1 MSQTLVPLS
10 FPLHG
15 SRLIE
20 ASAGTGKT
28 WTIAALYLRLVLGHG
43 NESGKTDGFVRP
55 LLPSEILVMTFTR
68 AATKELSN
76 RIRER
81 LVEAAMSFRGDEPPE
96 NKDTYLRDLIA
107 QYPEG
112 EARQKA
118 AYRLM
123 LAAESMDEAAVF
135 TIDAWCQRM
144 LREHAFDSGSLFD
157 EELVSD
163 QTALFEHAVRDYW
176 RQQVYLLNKDALKT
190 FRDCWVDVAALQ
202 KAVKDLIKNASLLGV
217 VTNEALLPL
226 IERLMRE
233 QLSALTDIKQGWAER
248 IDRMESWVNSQREK
262 EPAGFHGSKFKIA
275 NVAGWFESLRDWA
288 NTPDMVMP
296 ESFEKA
302 WSRLSFEGVIDACT
316 AKFTGTVPDDFS
328 AIGLL
333 KVALDAI
340 EPIQYSLLKHATTS
354 ISKRMETL
362 KLGANQFGFDDMLK
376 RLKSALEGENGPA
389 LRSRIST
396 QYSVA
401 MIDEF
406 QDTSPDQYAIFN
418 ALYDVAANDRQHG
431 LFLIGD
437 PKQSIYG
444 FRGADIHSYLSAR
457 TSTEGRHYLLGTNFR
472 STKNL
477 VEAVNTVFEHAEGVS
492 ESKGFS
498 AGAFK
503 FRTEKGNPLP
513 FEGVQANGRAETL
526 VGAEGSIKAMTFW
539 CCENAVMNKDA
550 YLKFF
555 ANHCAEH
562 IVQLLNDS
570 SVGFKTDDDLVRLQP
585 ADIAILVR
593 DRNEAKAI
601 RKALERRKVA
611 SVYLSDKDSVIDSDE
626 AADVLRW
633 LNAVSNPLDSM
644 IARAAFATKT
654 AGFSLARLSTL
665 ASDDR
670 AWEECVEQLKGLHFI
685 WQRQGVLAMLRK
697 LIHDLALPARLL
709 NQTGGERSLTN
720 LLHLAEILQ
729 SASEHLDGEQSL
741 IRWLAE
747 QIENESGE
755 GEERVLR
762 LESDAELVKV
772 CTVHKSKGLEYP
784 LVFIPFAVSART
796 VTKRNRSFVEYVDAD
811 GIKRI
816 DLSLSK
822 EALDA
827 VEAARI
833 EEDLRLLYVAL
844 TRARHAMWLGVASLK
859 NKIHESA
866 LGYLLAGENELS
878 AAALFDGITQVK
890 GTCESIGID
899 KVELEELVTP
909 FSRVDTRPALLDAP
923 SYSKKFEN
931 DWAVGSF
938 SSLTKA
944 LLTTAAPVRVQDSKD
959 QNRLDS
965 DDALIPEP
973 QGSQLPKT
981 QNAPWHRFPRGS
993 RPGQFLHEQL
1003 EWMGNEGFAL
1013 VDEDSFNERFF
1024 KRCDRAGWGNRQEDA
1039 LAWLSKVSDTTLL
1052 PIGVSLKEL
1061 GTSLPEMEFWF
1072 PSERLNARKLDMLCQ
1087 ERLLDAIPR
1096 VELPERDL
1104 HGLLMGFADLVFE
1117 HEGKYWVLDY
1127 KSNFLGDSDANYHQQ
1142 ALMSAMAAHR
1152 YDIQGAIYMLA
1163 LHRLLKNRLGASY
1176 SAERH
1181 LGGAIFFFLRGIEHP
1196 ETNGCYHIAPTNAL
1210 MEELDQL
1217 FSETAVTV

>member
-1 MSQTLVPLS
+1 MSQHLVPLS

-81 LVEAAMSFRGDEPPE
+81 LVEAAKCFRGEAPHE
-96 NKDTYLRDLIA
+96 KDSYLRDLIA
-107 QYPEG
+107 QYQEG

-118 AYRLM
+118 AYCLM

-157 EELVSD
+157 EELVTD

-176 RQQVYLLNKDALKT
+176 RQQVYLLNKDALDT
-190 FRDCWVDVAALQ
+190 FRDCWADVLALQ
-202 KAVKDLIKNASLLGV
+202 KAVKDLIKNVGLLGFDA
-217 VTNEALLPL
+217 NEALLPL
-226 IERLMRE
+226 IERLTAE
-233 QLSALTDIKQGWAER
+233 QLTALAEIKLGWSAR
-248 IDRMESWVNSQREK
+248 IDRMEAWVDAQREK
-262 EPAGFHGSKFKIA
+262 DAKTFSGTKFKPA
-275 NVAGWFESLRDWA
+275 TVAGWFTAMRDWA
-288 NTPDMVMP
+288 NTPEAVMP
-296 ESFEKA
+296 ESFSKFFEKLTPDNIVA
-302 WSRLSFEGVIDACT
+302 ACNKGF
-316 AKFTGTVPDDFS
+316 AVTVPDDFALIS
-328 AIGLL
+328 LL
-333 KVALDAI
+333 KVSLDAI

-362 KLGANQFGFDDMLK
+362 KLGTNQFGFDDMLK
-376 RLKSALEGENGPA
+376 RLKSALEGENGLA
-389 LRSRIST
+389 LRARIST
-396 QYSVA
+396 QYPVA

-418 ALYDVAANDRQHG
+418 ALYDVVANDRQHG

-444 FRGADIHSYLSAR
+444 FRGADIYSYLSAR
-457 TSTEGRHYLLGTNFR
+457 TATKGRHYLLGTNFR

-477 VEAVNTVFEHAEGVS
+477 VKAVNTMFEHAEGVAGDNARQ
-492 ESKGFS
+492 GFS

-503 FRTEKGNPLP
+503 FRTKDSNPLP
-513 FEGVQANGRAETL
+513 FESVQANGRAEML
-526 VGAEGSIKAMTFW
+526 VGAEGSIKAMTLW
-539 CCENAVMNKDA
+539 CSENAVMNKAA

-555 ANHCAEH
+555 ADHCAEH

-570 SVGFKTDDDLVRLQP
+570 SVGFKTGDDLVRLQP

-611 SVYLSDKDSVIDSDE
+611 SVYLSDKDSVIDSLE

-633 LNAVSNPLDSM
+633 LNAVSNPLDGT

-654 AGFSLARLSTL
+654 AGFSLARLAIL

-670 AWEECVEQLKGLHFI
+670 AWEACVEQLKGLHFI
-685 WQRQGVLAMLRK
+685 WRRQGVLAMLRK
-697 LIHDLALPARLL
+697 LVHDLDLPARLL
-709 NQTGGERSLTN
+709 NQTGGERTLTN

-729 SASEHLDGEQSL
+729 SASEHLDGELSL

-747 QIENESGE
+747 QIDNESGE

-784 LVFIPFAVSART
+784 LVFIPFAVSAKP
-796 VTKRNRSFVEYVDAD
+796 VTKKNRSFVEYADKD

-822 EALDA
+822 QALDA

-844 TRARHAMWLGVASLK
+844 TRARHAVWLGVASLK

-866 LGYLLAGENELS
+866 LGYLLAGENEIS
-878 AAALFDGITQVK
+878 AAALFDDITQLN
-890 GTCESIGID
+890 GSCDAIE
-899 KVELEELVTP
+899 VEKLGSEDSVTL
-909 FSRVDTRPALLDAP
+909 FSRTDTRPSLLDAP
-923 SYSKKFEN
+923 SYTTKFEN

-938 SSLTKA
+938 SSLTKT
-944 LLTTAAPVRVQDSKD
+944 LLATATSLRIQDNKE
-959 QNRLDS
+959 QNRQDG
-965 DDALIPEP
+965 DDVFGA
-973 QGSQLPKT
+973 GSQVIKT

-1003 EWMGNEGFAL
+1003 EWMGNEGFNV
-1013 VDEDSFNERFF
+1013 VDENSFEERFF
-1024 KRCDRAGWGNRQEDA
+1024 KRCDRAGWANRQEDA
-1039 LAWLSKVSDTTLL
+1039 LAWLSKVCDTKIL
-1052 PIGVSLKEL
+1052 PIGVTLKGL
-1061 GTSLPEMEFWF
+1061 DTVLSEMEFWF
-1072 PSERLNARKLDMLCQ
+1072 PSERLIARKLDLLCQ

-1096 VELPERDL
+1096 AELPERDL

-1127 KSNFLGDSDANYHQQ
+1127 KSNFLGDSDASYHQS
-1142 ALMSAMAAHR
+1142 ALAAGMAAHR
-1152 YDIQGAIYMLA
+1152 YDVQGAIYMLA

-1176 SAERH
+1176 SSETH

-1210 MEELDQL
+1210 MDELDQL
-1217 FSETAVTV
+1217 FSGSAVTL

>member
-1 MSQTLVPLS
+1 MSQPLVPLS

-43 NESGKTDGFVRP
+43 KENGFVRP

-81 LVEAAMSFRGDEPPE
+81 LVEAAKCFRGEAPHD
-96 NKDTYLRDLIA
+96 NDTYLRDLIA
-107 QYPEG
+107 EYPEG

-118 AYRLM
+118 AYCLM

-176 RQQVYLLNKDALKT
+176 RQQVYLLNEDALDV
-190 FRDCWVDVAALQ
+190 FRDCWGDVAALQ
-202 KAVKDLIKNASLLGV
+202 KAVKDLIKNASLLGFDA
-217 VTNEALLPL
+217 NEALLSL
-226 IERLMRE
+226 IERLTAE
-233 QLSALTDIKQGWAER
+233 QLTALAEIKLGWSER
-248 IDRMESWVNSQREK
+248 IDRMEAWVDAQRENDPK
-262 EPAGFHGSKFKIA
+262 TFSGTKFKA
-275 NVAGWFESLRDWA
+275 ATVTGWFAAMRDWA
-288 NTPDMVMP
+288 NTPQAVMP
-296 ESFEKA
+296 EAF
-302 WSRLSFEGVIDACT
+302 
-316 AKFTGTVPDDFS
+316 AKFFNKLAPDNIVAACNKGFTVTVPDDFALIS
-328 AIGLL
+328 ML
-333 KVALDAI
+333 KASLDGI
-340 EPIQYSLLKHATTS
+340 EPIRYSLLKHASTS
-354 ISKRMETL
+354 IAKRMEAL

-376 RLKSALEGENGPA
+376 RLKNALEGSNAVA
-389 LRSRIST
+389 LRKSISE
-396 QYSVA
+396 QYPVA
-401 MIDEF
+401 MVDEF

-418 ALYDVAANDRQHG
+418 ALYDVAANDREHG

-457 TSTEGRHYLLGTNFR
+457 TATEGRHYLLGTNFR
-472 STKNL
+472 STQNL
-477 VEAVNTVFEHAEGVS
+477 VSAVNTIFEHAEDVAGDGAR
-492 ESKGFS
+492 KGFT

-503 FRTEKGNPLP
+503 FRTKEGNPLP
-513 FEGVQANGRAETL
+513 FEGVRASGRAETL
-526 VGAEGSIKAMTFW
+526 VGADGSMKAMTLW
-539 CCENAVMNKDA
+539 CCENPNMNKDA

-555 ANHCAEH
+555 AKRCAEH
-562 IVQLLNDS
+562 IVQLLNDA
-570 SVGFKTDDDLVRLQP
+570 SVGFKTGDELVRLQP

-593 DRNEAKAI
+593 DKNEAKAI
-601 RKALERRKVA
+601 RNALERRNVA

-633 LNAVSNPLDSM
+633 LSAISNPLDGT

-654 AGFSLARLSTL
+654 AGLSLTRLATL
-665 ASDDR
+665 AVDDR
-670 AWEECVEQLKGLHFI
+670 AWEECVEQLKELHFI

-697 LIHDLALPARLL
+697 LVHDLDLPARLL

-747 QIENESGE
+747 QIDNDSGE

-762 LESDAELVKV
+762 LESDAALVKV

-784 LVFIPFAVSART
+784 LVFIPFAVSARVAKT
-796 VTKRNRSFVEYVDAD
+796 TNRSFLEYVDED

-816 DLSLSK
+816 DLSLST
-822 EALDA
+822 EALAA

-844 TRARHAMWLGVASLK
+844 TRARHAVWLGVASLK
-859 NKIHESA
+859 DKIHESA
-866 LGYLLAGENELS
+866 LGYLLADTNELV
-878 AAALFDGITQVK
+878 AAALIACVTEVK
-890 GTCESIGID
+890 GTCDAIAVE
-899 KVELEELVTP
+899 KVEEETRVTL
-909 FSRVDTRPALLDAP
+909 FSRVDTRPTLLEAP
-923 SYSKKFEN
+923 SYISKFEN

-944 LLTTAAPVRVQDSKD
+944 LVATTTPVRIQDNKE
-959 QNRLDS
+959 QNRQDV
-965 DDALIPEP
+965 DDLLVE
-973 QGSQLPKT
+973 GSTVKKAQD
-981 QNAPWHRFPRGS
+981 APWHRFPRGS

-1003 EWMGNEGFAL
+1003 EWMGNEGFNV
-1013 VDEDSFNERFF
+1013 VDEDDFDERFF
-1024 KRCDRAGWGNRQEDA
+1024 KRCDRAGWANRQDDA
-1039 LAWLSKVSDTTLL
+1039 LAWLSKVTDTKIS
-1052 PIGVSLKEL
+1052 PIGISLKEL
-1061 GTSLPEMEFWF
+1061 VTLLPEMEFWF
-1072 PSERLNARKLDMLCQ
+1072 PSDRLVARKLDLLCQ
-1087 ERLLDAIPR
+1087 EHLLDAIPR
-1096 VELPERDL
+1096 AAIPERDL

-1117 HEGKYWVLDY
+1117 REGKYWVLDY
-1127 KSNFLGDSDANYHQQ
+1127 KSNFLGDDDANYHQQ
-1142 ALMSAMAAHR
+1142 ALVKGMADHR
-1152 YDIQGAIYMLA
+1152 YDVQGAIYMLA
-1163 LHRLLKNRLGASY
+1163 LHRLLKNRLGATY
-1176 SAERH
+1176 SAETH

-1196 ETNGCYHIAPTNAL
+1196 ETNGCYHISPTNAL
-1210 MEELDQL
+1210 MDELDQL
-1217 FSETAVTV
+1217 FSEAAVSV